1 MPLHLSSFALSSYV
15 MIQSQVLLG
24 VVLCSLPDYGGL
36 VMNVHKYRRL
46 RILSLI
52 ALIVLSL
59 GAFIAPAKAQ
69 SYSFAVPELLMDV
82 YVQTDASI
90 HVVYDITFK
99 NNPGAHPIDIV
110 DIGTPKDTYNLS
122 TMTASIDGVPLQT
135 IRDST
140 YIDVGVEIPLREHQ
154 IPPGGTGTLHVEF
167 DIPDFVYQDTTR
179 DDYASMRIT
188 PTWFESGLVTGSG
201 YTRVTIHT
209 PSGVDPEDVLY
220 QNEKQPFDDKFVS
233 GDRTVVVWE
242 WQNVPATEERMVG
255 VSFPKERMDR
265 VIELGIGDLVSMW
278 VSDNPLIFVI
288 GTMIFFFSLSGL
300 FNFISGK
307 KGCITVAVIAGMI
320 LFLIYVPGGIIFV
333 IPVAI
338 FLISLL
344 KGVHSKDKYLP
355 AIAQVEGGGIKR
367 GLTAAEAAVILEVPP
382 NKVLALVIFGM
393 LKKGILRQVKTEPL
407 QVEVM
412 DAFKGQDKNQRLKT
426 AQQLGIVIHT
436 YEHAFIDAI
445 EENPGKPLHEIKL
458 KDPMKKMVKHAAKRV
473 EGFDL
478 SDTQDYYRRIIKKA
492 MEQAK
497 ELGDIPDFE
506 RNVDRNLEWI
516 LMNKDYRTTFDSRR
530 NYHYHPIWIRT
541 SSPGYGGIGGGG
553 SMGGGGGDNIDVSFG
568 DVAGSFAGWF
578 ENTTGK
584 IADTI
589 SPESLGTAPKPP
601 PSSSSGGGGCAC
613 AGCACACACAG
624 GGR

>member
-1 MPLHLSSFALSSYV
+1 
-15 MIQSQVLLG
+15 
-24 VVLCSLPDYGGL
+24 
-36 VMNVHKYRRL
+36 
-46 RILSLI
+46 
-52 ALIVLSL
+52 
-59 GAFIAPAKAQ
+59 
-69 SYSFAVPELLMDV
+69 
-82 YVQTDASI
+82 
-90 HVVYDITFK
+90 
-99 NNPGAHPIDIV
+99 
-110 DIGTPKDTYNLS
+110 
-122 TMTASIDGVPLQT
+122 
-135 IRDST
+135 
-140 YIDVGVEIPLREHQ
+140 
-154 IPPGGTGTLHVEF
+154 
-167 DIPDFVYQDTTR
+167 
-179 DDYASMRIT
+179 MRIT

-201 YTRVTIHT
+201 TTRVTIHT

-220 QNEKQPFDDKFVS
+220 QNEKQPFDDKFAVEN
-233 GDRTVVVWE
+233 RTVVVWE
-242 WQNVPATEERMVG
+242 WQNVPATEKRIVG
-255 VSFPKERMDR
+255 VSFPKDSMDR
-265 VIELGIGDLVSMW
+265 VIELGIGDLASMW
-278 VSDNPLIFVI
+278 IDDNPLIFVI
-288 GTMIFFFSLSGL
+288 GVMVFFFSLFGL
-300 FNFISGK
+300 FNFISGN
-307 KGCITVAVIAGMI
+307 KGCITIAVIAGMI
-320 LFLIYVPGGIIFV
+320 VFLIFVPSGFIFL
-333 IPVAI
+333 IPIAI
-338 FLISLL
+338 FLFNLL
-344 KGVHSKDKYLP
+344 KGIQSKDKYLP

-393 LKKGILRQVKTEPL
+393 LKKGVMRQVKSDPL
-407 QVEVM
+407 QVEVV

-426 AQQLGIVIHT
+426 AQQLGMVIHT
-436 YEHAFIDAI
+436 YEHAFLDAI

-458 KDPMKKMVKHAAKRV
+458 KGAMKDLVKHAAKRV

-516 LMNKDYRTTFDSRR
+516 LMNKDYRSTFDSRR
-530 NYHYHPIWIRT
+530 NYHYHPIWIRR
-541 SSPGYGGIGGGG
+541 SSPGYAGGIGG
-553 SMGGGGGDNIDVSFG
+553 SMGGGGGDNIDVGFG

-601 PSSSSGGGGCAC
+601 PSSRSSGGGGCACAC